1 MVSSDTYR
9 YYLISNHLQN
19 FLNNFG
25 AGDVLSSTARLFL
38 LFQMITVLPLLMFL
52 VRSQLF
58 YAIFG
63 QTWPGAIRVII
74 LNVLLIAVAVGFA
87 TFYPNVGSILR

>member
-1 MVSSDTYR
+1 
-9 YYLISNHLQN
+9 
-19 FLNNFG
+19 
-25 AGDVLSSTARLFL
+25 
-38 LFQMITVLPLLMFL
+38 MITVLPLLMFL

-63 QTWPGAIRVII
+63 QTWPGAIKVILLNLI
-74 LNVLLIAVAVGFA
+74 LISIAVGFA